1 MSPSSASATR
11 RYRWWHAAAVGVFA
25 NAASALPAGYNGDEN
40 YYESLRTPPGAP
52 PAWVF
57 APVWAANNV
66 LTLSSNLRI
75 ANLPADTPLRRRGL
89 VAEAANWALFSTFS
103 GLFFGLRSPV
113 LGAIDTAAGL
123 VLTGYS
129 VGVTARLDR
138 RAAWALVPR
147 LAWLGYAAYV
157 STATAVNSPDRLLR
171 YAPRR
176 VRQFGTGT
184 RSSAVRPR

>member
-1 MSPSSASATR
+1 ML
-11 RYRWWHAAAVGVFA
+11 A
-25 NAASALPAGYNGDEN
+25 NVASALPAGYNGDEN

-52 PAWVF
+52 PGWVF

-66 LTLSSNLRI
+66 LTLASNLRI

-89 VAEAANWALFSTFS
+89 LAEAAHWALFSSFS
-103 GLFFGLRSPV
+103 GVFFGLRSPI

-123 VLTGYS
+123 ALTGYS

-147 LAWLGYAAYV
+147 LAWLGFATYV

-171 YAPRR
+171 YEPRR
-176 VRQFGTGT
+176 PRQFGTRT
-184 RSSAVRPR
+184 DSPAVRPR